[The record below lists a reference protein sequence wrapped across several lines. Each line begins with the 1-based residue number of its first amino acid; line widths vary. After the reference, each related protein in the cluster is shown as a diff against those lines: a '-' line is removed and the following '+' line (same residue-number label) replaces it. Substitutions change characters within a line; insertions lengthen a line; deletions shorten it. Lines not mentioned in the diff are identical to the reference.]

1 MEMIEYTDKQRK
13 FAEKISKIAKIDM
26 SEATVNAFA
35 NMAEEKYNKS
45 REKKKC
51 FKDRFKRKFKRKEYI
66 ESK

>member
-1 MEMIEYTDKQRK
+1 MKMIEYTDKQRK

-45 REKKKC
+45 RERKKC